1 MLFVSSSGL
10 ENAKKAIT
18 AYKKGDVKEMSP
30 ELWRAKQIVDSTL
43 HPGTSFVLQGY
54 TDIANVVHRHRRA
67 SVSPIPNVQLRP
79 LEPRRH
85 GRHAYTG
92 IEGMI

>member
-18 AYKKGDVKEMSP
+18 AYKNGTVNEMSP

-43 HPGTSFVLQGY
+43 HPGTFTCSSL
-54 TDIANVVHRHRRA
+54 
-67 SVSPIPNVQLRP
+67 
-79 LEPRRH
+79 
-85 GRHAYTG
+85 
-92 IEGMI
+92 